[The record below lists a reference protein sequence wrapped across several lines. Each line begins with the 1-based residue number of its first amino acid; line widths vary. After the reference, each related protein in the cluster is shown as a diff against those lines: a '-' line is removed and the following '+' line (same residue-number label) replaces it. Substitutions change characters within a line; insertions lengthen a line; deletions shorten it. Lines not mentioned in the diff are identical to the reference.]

1 MYKMSRV
8 CINGRV
14 GISRGDGCRALLLSP
29 GVADPLPGWYWL
41 LGRSHPDN
49 DLSFSVV
56 IGGARVSGIAPSASS
71 RIIRDAL
78 KSGS

>member
-14 GISRGDGCRALLLSP
+14 GISRDGCAHLLLSP
-29 GVADPLPGWYWL
+29 GIADPLPGWDWL

-56 IGGARVSGIAPSASS
+56 IGGARVSGTAPSASS